1 MRAARLYGKG
11 DLRVENVPAPRIAQ
25 DDEVRL
31 KVLAAGI
38 CGSDLHNFRTGQW
51 ITRTPSTPGHEFAA
65 EVLETGA
72 AVADLKPGDR
82 VVADSRFSCGSC
94 DRCLARRPNL
104 CRSLGYVGEACD
116 GGFAPEVVLPRRLLL
131 PVDGAVAPEVA
142 ALAEPLAVAL
152 HAVRRLAA
160 EPGAPVLVTGGGPI
174 GGLAALLLGRAGHSV
189 RLVERNVAR
198 AGLVARVSG
207 ATSVP
212 LDATAW
218 DGVALAIEATGSAA
232 VAGAVLSGLATGGR
246 AVLVGIFHEPLSF
259 DANLVVERELVV
271 SGCSAFGEELPEA
284 VGLLPALAPWLAQ
297 LVEGPIGLEELPGA
311 YARLMAGEATGLKT
325 ILRP

>member
-11 DLRVENVPAPRIAQ
+11 DLRVEDVPAPAIAR

-51 ITRTPSTPGHEFAA
+51 ITRAPSTPGHEFAA

-72 AVADLKPGDR
+72 GVTDLHPGDR
-82 VVADSRFSCGSC
+82 VVADSRFSCGHC
-94 DRCLARRPNL
+94 DRCVGGRPNL

-131 PVDGAVAPEVA
+131 PVDRGVPAEVA

-152 HAVRRLAA
+152 HAVKRLAP
-160 EPGAPVLVTGGGPI
+160 EPGAPVLVTGAGPI
-174 GGLAALLLGRAGHSV
+174 GGLAALLLGRAGHPV
-189 RLVERNVAR
+189 RLVERNAAR
-198 AGLVARVSG
+198 AALVAGVSG
-207 ATSVP
+207 AAPVP
-212 LDATAW
+212 LDAAAW
-218 DGVALAIEATGSAA
+218 DGVALAIEATGSTA
-232 VAGAVLSGLATGGR
+232 VAGAVLAGIATGGR

-259 DANLVVERELVV
+259 DANVVVERELVV
-271 SGCSAFGEELPEA
+271 SGCSAFGDELPEA
-284 VGLLPALAPWLAQ
+284 VALLPVLSPVLAT
-297 LVEGPIGLEELPGA
+297 LVEGPISLAELPAA
-311 YARLMAGEATGLKT
+311 YARLMAGEASGLKT